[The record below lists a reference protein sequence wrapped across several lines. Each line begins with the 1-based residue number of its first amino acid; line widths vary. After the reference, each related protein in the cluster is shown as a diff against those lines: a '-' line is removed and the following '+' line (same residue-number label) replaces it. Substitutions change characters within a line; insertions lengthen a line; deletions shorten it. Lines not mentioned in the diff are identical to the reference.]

1 MESLHCLSIYT
12 LINNLFQLNNN
23 KSNNNKKNK
32 GGYIKKWAI
41 FVLFFYCW
49 SERDVIPAIKR
60 CSVVM
65 GSFHS
70 P

>member
-23 KSNNNKKNK
+23 KSNNNNKKNK

-41 FVLFFYCW
+41 FRFFLLLV
-49 SERDVIPAIKR
+49 RAR
-60 CSVVM
+60 CHTS
-65 GSFHS
+65 H
-70 P
+70 